1 MTKPAI
7 EDVLPLSPLQEGLLF
22 HALLDEQE
30 MDVYTVQLVLELTGL
45 VDTERM
51 TAAVAAL
58 VARHTSLRAGFR
70 HEGLERPVQV
80 IRSRVRPPYR
90 EVDLGGLPEEERPAA
105 LERVLA
111 DDRARRFDLNRPP
124 LVRFTLVRLGERE
137 HRLVVSNHHILL
149 DGWSTPLLV
158 GELFTLYRQ
167 HGDPSGMPHVTPYR
181 DYLAWVAKQDRA
193 QSEQAWRDVLG
204 DVCEPT
210 LLAPGD
216 PSRRPVRPRHH
227 TLDLSEEFTSALAAR
242 TRGSALT
249 LNTVLQGV
257 WGLLLSRLTGR
268 DDVVFG
274 GTVSGRPPE
283 LPGVEH
289 MIGLFI
295 NTLPVRVTLDPTESL
310 AGFLARLQKQQS
322 GLMNHQQL
330 SLTEVQSL
338 SGWQEGVGELFDT
351 LTVTENYPVDP
362 SALAAEDP
370 GDPDELRVTGLVGE
384 DANHYPMSLAA
395 VPGPRLHLRLSYRP
409 DLFSDETVRLMGG
422 RLEALLRA
430 VVEDPEQAV
439 GRLDVL
445 SPQEHRRLVETWS
458 RGGDGPRARTFPEL
472 FEEQV
477 RSTPDADAVVAPGVR
492 LGYSELNERANRL
505 ARLLVARGA
514 GPERIVA
521 LLLPRSV
528 DIVVAQLAVLKSG
541 AAYLPV
547 DPSYPAERIAFMLDD
562 AAPVLAVTAS
572 GVALPQGVPPAGLP
586 VLRLDDPA
594 VAGEL
599 AALPAHDLADSDRAT
614 ALLPGHPAYVIHTSG
629 STGRPKGVLV
639 QHTGLAAFS
648 AAVAEGFAV
657 DGTARV
663 LQFASPSFDA
673 SVLELCSALPAGAA
687 LVVPPPGPLGDEALA
702 EVLREQRVTHA
713 LVPPAALATVPVEGL
728 PDFRSLVVGG
738 DATGAELVDRWAPGR
753 RMVNAY
759 GPTEATVAAT
769 LSEPLA
775 AGGGTPPI
783 GRPVRGT
790 RVYVLGD
797 TLRPVPVG
805 VPGELYV
812 AGDGLARGYLG
823 RAALTAERFTA
834 CPYGGPGERMYRTG
848 DLVRWTDEGAL
859 EYLGR
864 ADDQVKVR
872 GFRVEPGEIESALAA
887 LPGVGRAV
895 VVVREDAGGDRMIV
909 AYVVPAD
916 PAGPAGCL
924 EPEAL
929 RAGLAGTLPEYMVP
943 AAFVRLDEVPLM
955 PNGKLDRKA
964 LPDPQFTGAL
974 GSGAPRT
981 PEEEVLCGLFAEV
994 LSLPRV
1000 GVDDNFFD
1008 LGGHSLLATR
1018 VISRARAAFG
1028 VRLSVRS
1035 LLENPT
1041 VAALAAE
1048 LTAGSDHD
1056 PFDVLLPLRPGGS
1069 KPAVFCLHPGA
1080 GIGWGYS
1087 GLLRHIPADHPIYAI
1102 QARGLARDEELPS
1115 SIQEMADDYLDRIR
1129 SVQPSGP
1136 YHLVGW
1142 SLGGILAHM
1151 IATRLQDAGERVG
1164 LLAVLD
1170 TDPDIPAEEHEGLA
1184 YDEQDVLATLL
1195 DLSGRA
1201 GDRDPDEPLV
1211 YERVMEVLRAGD
1223 SALAGLEKRHIGA
1236 LARVGTN
1243 MSRSIIHP
1251 YSPDLLGVVRGDV
1264 MLTVAGRDHASPQAM
1279 AAAWRPFVEGRV
1291 DLQVVDCGHNELT
1304 RPGPIGEI
1312 GRALAAQLRELR

>member
-1 MTKPAI
+1 MSKPAI
-7 EDVLPLSPLQEGLLF
+7 EDVLPLSPLQEGLLY

-45 VDTERM
+45 VDTGRM
-51 TAAVAAL
+51 TAAVSAL

-80 IRSRVRPPYR
+80 VRSRVRPPYR
-90 EVDLGGLPEEERPAA
+90 EVDLGGLPDEERPAA

-111 DDRARRFDLNRPP
+111 EDRARRFDLNRPP
-124 LVRFTLVRLGERE
+124 LVRFTLVRLGPRE

-158 GELFTLYRQ
+158 SELFTLYRQ
-167 HGDPSGMPHVTPYR
+167 HGDASGMPHLTPYR
-181 DYLAWVAKQDRA
+181 DYLAWLAKQNRA
-193 QSEQAWRDVLG
+193 ESEQAWRDVLG

-210 LLAPGD
+210 LLAPAD
-216 PSRRPVRPRHH
+216 PNRRPIRPRHH

-242 TRGSALT
+242 TRASGLT

-257 WGLLLSRLTGR
+257 WGLLLGRLTGR

-295 NTLPVRVTLDPTESL
+295 NTLPVRVTLDPAEPL
-310 AGFLARLQKQQS
+310 AGLLARLQKQQS
-322 GLMNHQQL
+322 GLMSHQQL
-330 SLTEVQSL
+330 SLTDVQAL
-338 SGWQEGVGELFDT
+338 GGWKEGVGELFDT

-362 SALAAEDP
+362 SALAAERP
-370 GDPDELRVTGLVGE
+370 ADPDELRVTGLVGE

-409 DLFSDETVRLMGG
+409 DLFSEETVRLMGA
-422 RLEALLRA
+422 RVEALLRA
-430 VVEDPEQAV
+430 VVEEPERAV
-439 GRLDVL
+439 GRLDVV
-445 SPQEHRRLVETWS
+445 SAEEHRRLVGAWS

-472 FEEQV
+472 FEERV

-492 LGYSELNERANRL
+492 LSYAELNERANRL

-514 GPERIVA
+514 GPEKIVA

-528 DIVVAQLAVLKSG
+528 EIVVAQLAVLKSG

-547 DPSYPAERIAFMLDD
+547 DPNYPAERIAFMLDD
-562 AAPVLAVTAS
+562 AAPVLAVGAADVT
-572 GVALPQGVPPAGLP
+572 VPPDTLPAGLT
-586 VLRLDDPA
+586 VLRPADPA
-594 VAGEL
+594 VAAEL
-599 AALPAHDLADSDRAT
+599 AGLAGHDLADADRT
-614 ALLPGHPAYVIHTSG
+614 APLRPAHPAYVIHTSG

-657 DGTARV
+657 DGTARM

-673 SVLELCSALPAGAA
+673 SVLELCCALPAGAA
-687 LVVPPPGPLGDEALA
+687 LVVPPPGPLADEALA

-790 RVYVLGD
+790 RVYVLGG

-823 RAALTAERFTA
+823 RPDLTSDRFVA
-834 CPYGGPGERMYRTG
+834 CLFGGPGERMYRTG
-848 DLVRWTDEGAL
+848 DLVRWADDGTL

-872 GFRVEPGEIESALAA
+872 GFRIELGEIESALAA

-895 VVVREDAGGDRMIV
+895 AVVREDAAGDRMIV
-909 AYVVPAD
+909 AYVVAEDPSAAGRPD
-916 PAGPAGCL
+916 PA
-924 EPEAL
+924 AL
-929 RAGLAGTLPEYMVP
+929 RDALAGTLPEYMVP
-943 AAFVRLDEVPLM
+943 SAFVPLDEIPLM

-964 LPDPQFTGAL
+964 LPDPEFTGAL

-1048 LTAGSDHD
+1048 LTAGSGHD
-1056 PFDVLLPLRPGGS
+1056 PFDVLLPLRPGGN
-1069 KPAVFCLHPGA
+1069 KPGVFCLHPGA

-1087 GLLRHIPADHPIYAI
+1087 GLLRHIPADHPIYAL

-1115 SIQEMADDYLDRIR
+1115 SIEEMAEDYLAQIR
-1129 SVQPSGP
+1129 GVQPTGP

-1151 IATRLQDAGERVG
+1151 IATRLQEAGEEVG
-1164 LLAVLD
+1164 VLAVLD
-1170 TDPDIPAEEHEGLA
+1170 TDPDIPADEHAGLA

-1195 DLSGRA
+1195 DLSGRRA
-1201 GDRDPDEPLV
+1201 DRDPAAPLE
-1211 YERVMEVLRAGD
+1211 YEQVMEVLRAGD
-1223 SALAGLEKRHIGA
+1223 SALAGLEKRHISA

-1251 YSPDLLGVVRGDV
+1251 YSPGLLGVVRGDV

-1279 AAAWRPFVEGRV
+1279 AAAWQPFVQGRV
-1291 DLQVVDCGHNELT
+1291 DIQVVDCGHNELT